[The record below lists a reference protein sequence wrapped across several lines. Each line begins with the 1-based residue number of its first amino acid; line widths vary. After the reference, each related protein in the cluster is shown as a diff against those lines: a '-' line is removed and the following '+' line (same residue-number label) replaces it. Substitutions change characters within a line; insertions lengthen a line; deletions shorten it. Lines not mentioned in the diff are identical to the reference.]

1 MTYESVLFDCSFSF
15 TGVPFPSQFPIS
27 SNEIRIRGC
36 LSAKG
41 LGTNPETKI
50 IFKMSKEYARVIH
63 FAGERNDTN
72 ENVPLSSDRLNPI
85 IQQTEFYEI
94 STKK

>member
-1 MTYESVLFDCSFSF
+1 
-15 TGVPFPSQFPIS
+15 
-27 SNEIRIRGC
+27 
-36 LSAKG
+36 
-41 LGTNPETKI
+41 
-50 IFKMSKEYARVIH
+50 MSKEYARVIH

-94 STKK
+94 STKNKQKHFYSDSARIERILLTRATP